1 VRLEHKKTAQYSYS
15 LLDTQY
21 QMDLFYRKDGSGSP
35 IVIVH
40 GLYGSSDN
48 WINIGKRLA
57 EKHSVYMLDQR
68 NHGRSPFADS
78 HTYDDLRNDL
88 EAFFEKHKIE
98 KAILLGHSMGGKVAM
113 WFAADFPE
121 KVEKLVIADI
131 TPKDYLLLKE
141 DSQFYLHQ
149 NILLAMQ
156 EIDFTQIKSRNDVDD
171 FMAEKLDDPRIRQ
184 FLLKNVARDK
194 ATRLYKWRVNAEVL
208 YDHLDEI
215 VSGVNA
221 KWLDDRIPI
230 TTYPVIFIRGLLS
243 KYILP
248 EDEALIKEIYPDARI
263 VDIPGA
269 GHWLHAE
276 QPEKFMQAVLL
287 HC

>member
-1 VRLEHKKTAQYSYS
+1 ME
-15 LLDTQY
+15 
-21 QMDLFYRKDGSGSP
+21 LFYRKEGSGSP
-35 IVIVH
+35 LVIVH

-48 WINIGKRLA
+48 WVNIGKRLA
-57 EKHSVYMLDQR
+57 EKHTVYMIDQR
-68 NHGRSPFADS
+68 NHGRSAFSGS
-78 HTYDDLRNDL
+78 HTFNDMRDDLF
-88 EAFFEKHKIE
+88 EFFEKHGIE

-113 WFAADFPE
+113 WFAADYPE
-121 KVEKLVIADI
+121 RVEKLVIADI
-131 TPKDYLLLKE
+131 APKDYLLLKN

-156 EIDFTQIKSRNDVDD
+156 EIDFSKIKTRGDVEDFLSLKIDD
-171 FMAEKLDDPRIRQ
+171 ERICQ
-184 FLLKNVARDK
+184 FLLKNVAKDK
-194 ATRLYKWRVNAEVL
+194 SRHQYKWRVNAKVL

-215 VSGVNA
+215 VSGVNK

-230 TTYPVIFIRGLLS
+230 LAYPVIFIRGMKS

-248 EDEALIKEIYPDARI
+248 EDEILIKEMYPDATI

-276 QPEKFMQAVLL
+276 QPKLFMKAVML
-287 HC
+287 CC